1 VIAVTAEPIDV
12 PAVLAAVEGPGEGG
26 VVLFLG
32 RVRDHA
38 RGRAVTRLQYEAY
51 GGMALAE
58 LSALADEARAEHGA
72 SRVAA
77 VHRTGRLEIGELAVA
92 IAVAAPHRQQAFA
105 ACAWLIDTLKQRVPI
120 WKQEWYADGSQWI
133 AEHP

>member
-1 VIAVTAEPIDV
+1 VIALTDTPIDV

-32 RVRDHA
+32 RVRDSA
-38 RGRAVTRLQYEAY
+38 RGRTVERLDYEAY
-51 GGMALAE
+51 GDMALDE
-58 LSALADEARAEHGA
+58 LRALAAEARAGHGA
-72 SRVAA
+72 SRVAL
-77 VHRTGRLEIGELAVA
+77 VHRTGTLAIGELAVA
-92 IAVAAPHRQQAFA
+92 VAVAAPHRKEAFA

-120 WKQEWYADGSQWI
+120 WKREWYADGSQWI

>member
-1 VIAVTAEPIDV
+1 MIALTDQPIDV

-38 RGRAVTRLQYEAY
+38 RGQSVTRLDYEAY
-51 GGMALAE
+51 GDMALDELRALAE
-58 LSALADEARAEHGA
+58 QARASHGA
-72 SRVAA
+72 TRVAL
-77 VHRTGRLEIGELAVA
+77 VHRTGRLQIGDLAVA
-92 IAVAAPHRQQAFA
+92 IAVGAAHRREAFA
-105 ACAWLIDTLKQRVPI
+105 ACSWLIDTLKQQVPI
-120 WKQEWYADGSQWI
+120 WKKEWYADGSQWI

>member
-1 VIAVTAEPIDV
+1 VIALTDQPIDV

-38 RGRAVTRLQYEAY
+38 RGQSVTRLDYEAY
-51 GGMALAE
+51 GDMALDELRALAE
-58 LSALADEARAEHGA
+58 QARASHGA
-72 SRVAA
+72 TRVAL
-77 VHRTGRLEIGELAVA
+77 VHRTGRLQIGDLAVA
-92 IAVAAPHRQQAFA
+92 IAVGAAHRREAFA
-105 ACAWLIDTLKQRVPI
+105 ACSWLIDTLKQQVPI
-120 WKQEWYADGSQWI
+120 WKKEWYADGSQWI